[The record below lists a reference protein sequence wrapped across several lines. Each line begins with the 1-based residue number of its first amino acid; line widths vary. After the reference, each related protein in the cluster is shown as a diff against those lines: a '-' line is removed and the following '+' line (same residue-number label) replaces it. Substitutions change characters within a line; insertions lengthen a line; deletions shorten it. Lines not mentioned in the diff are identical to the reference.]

1 MGQPLSWFSE
11 LQSSLTMRDR
21 RLSGAEWLCSRLFA
35 CYRPV
40 GPARLVPNGPAAG
53 ILPAADL
60 LAPPVWRRMVL

>member
-1 MGQPLSWFSE
+1 
-11 LQSSLTMRDR
+11 MRDR